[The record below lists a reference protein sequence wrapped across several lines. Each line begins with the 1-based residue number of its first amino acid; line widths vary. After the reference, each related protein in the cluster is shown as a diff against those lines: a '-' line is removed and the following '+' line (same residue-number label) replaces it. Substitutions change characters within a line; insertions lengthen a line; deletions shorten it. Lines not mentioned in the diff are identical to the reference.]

1 MFSSGKFVKIGVQ
14 KPYVLWTGDGVRME
28 LKIKGIGKRN
38 SGAYGIFKFNHLANA
53 RSFADR
59 ARKPMV
65 IVLGDDQLF
74 WVVPLAL
81 GEELVKSGY
90 ELAK

>member
-1 MFSSGKFVKIGVQ
+1 MKDMGIKIS
-14 KPYVLWTGDGVRME
+14 P
-28 LKIKGIGKRN
+28 
-38 SGAYGIFKFNHLANA
+38 SHGIFKFGKLANA

-59 ARKPMV
+59 ARKPVV

-74 WVVPLAL
+74 WVVSLAL

-90 ELAK
+90 ELAE

>member
-1 MFSSGKFVKIGVQ
+1 MEDIGIKIS
-14 KPYVLWTGDGVRME
+14 P
-28 LKIKGIGKRN
+28 
-38 SGAYGIFKFNHLANA
+38 SHGIFKFGNFANA

-59 ARKPMV
+59 ARKPMA
-65 IVLGDDQLF
+65 IILGDDQLF

-81 GEELVKSGY
+81 GEELLKSGY

>member
-1 MFSSGKFVKIGVQ
+1 MKNMERAKLTAPKGV
-14 KPYVLWTGDGVRME
+14 
-28 LKIKGIGKRN
+28 
-38 SGAYGIFKFNHLANA
+38 SKFNHLAIA

-65 IVLGDDQLF
+65 IILGDDQLF
-74 WVVPLAL
+74 WVVSLAL

-90 ELAK
+90 ELAE